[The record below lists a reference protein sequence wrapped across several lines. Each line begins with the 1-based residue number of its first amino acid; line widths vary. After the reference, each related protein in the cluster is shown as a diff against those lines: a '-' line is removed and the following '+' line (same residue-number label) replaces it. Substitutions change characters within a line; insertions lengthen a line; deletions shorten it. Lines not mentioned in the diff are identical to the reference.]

1 MHCLA
6 EGTAF
11 VTFNPAGGKR
21 KQPRRA
27 LQFEVLFAAS
37 SDREK
42 SPPASLCPWMER
54 TEKRSSELGA
64 PIDSVVFTPSRGAAA
79 IWAHVSSAKKK
90 NSAAAWSFVP
100 YNGATAMANRDDRRL
115 DYSACMSRETRY
127 SDQGPPALL
136 VPTQTTPCRE
146 QLLCSVRILSRTLGI
161 RQGSRLQIIY
171 SGIPSRTGQ
180 DEFPIG
186 SSSCM
191 GFPPFGAI
199 ACM

>member
-1 MHCLA
+1 MPGGEVSARLSLSVD
-6 EGTAF
+6 GTNRET
-11 VTFNPAGGKR
+11 VL
-21 KQPRRA
+21 RA
-27 LQFEVLFAAS
+27 RG
-37 SDREK
+37 SDR
-42 SPPASLCPWMER
+42 
-54 TEKRSSELGA
+54 SSCVHAKPRCRGNMGA
-64 PIDSVVFTPSRGAAA
+64 CFFCE
-79 IWAHVSSAKKK
+79 K

-146 QLLCSVRILSRTLGI
+146 QLLCTNTIAYIRDSARVQTPIIYFGI
-161 RQGSRLQIIY
+161 R
-171 SGIPSRTGQ
+171 SRTGQ